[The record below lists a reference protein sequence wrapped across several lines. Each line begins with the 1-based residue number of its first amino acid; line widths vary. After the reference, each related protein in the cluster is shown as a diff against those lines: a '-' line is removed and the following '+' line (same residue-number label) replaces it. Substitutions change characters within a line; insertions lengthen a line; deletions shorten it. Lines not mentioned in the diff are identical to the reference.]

1 MSAHAIT
8 LHLPETLYQ
17 RFRQR
22 AEWTHRSLE
31 TELLDAVAASV
42 SVEEE
47 EISPELLRAIEA
59 LETLDDDKL
68 WLLASAAVPPEAS
81 EELASLHLKMRD
93 ERLSPEEDA
102 ARARLMQEY
111 ERSMLI
117 RAQAA
122 KLLKDRGRDI
132 SKLLL
137 SPSS

>member
-31 TELLDAVAASV
+31 TELLDAVASAV
-42 SVEEE
+42 TVEEE
-47 EISPELLRAIEA
+47 IPLELLRAIES
-59 LETLDDDKL
+59 LETLDDDNL
-68 WLLASAAVPPEAS
+68 WRLASASVSTEAS
-81 EELASLHLKMRD
+81 KELESLHLKMRD
-93 ERLSPEEDA
+93 VGLSPEEDA

-132 SKLLL
+132 SKFLVP
-137 SPSS
+137 PSS